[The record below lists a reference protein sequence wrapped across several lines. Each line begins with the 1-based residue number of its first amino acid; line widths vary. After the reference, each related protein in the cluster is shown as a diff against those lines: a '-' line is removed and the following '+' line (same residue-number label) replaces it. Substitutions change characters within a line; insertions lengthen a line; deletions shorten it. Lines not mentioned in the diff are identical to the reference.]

1 MGEELYNN
9 NEVTENLAAPAVG
22 GEMETTAPK
31 GSMIPKGVVY
41 GAIGGGLTAVG
52 VALWRKFRKP
62 TYIEVPKAIGG
73 ALVGKRASTKK

>member
-1 MGEELYNN
+1 MEELYNN
-9 NEVTENLAAPAVG
+9 NEVTENLTPDVGG

-41 GAIGGGLTAVG
+41 GAIGGSLTAVG
-52 VALWRKFRKP
+52 VALWRKFHKP

-73 ALVGKRASTKK
+73 ALVGKRTSGNKK